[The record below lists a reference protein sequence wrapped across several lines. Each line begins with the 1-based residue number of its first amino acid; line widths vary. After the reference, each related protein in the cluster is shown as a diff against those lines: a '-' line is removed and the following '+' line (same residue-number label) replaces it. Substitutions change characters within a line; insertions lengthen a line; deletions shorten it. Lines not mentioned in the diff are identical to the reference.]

1 MTLFSLSMSST
12 STCTHTHTHFPINT
26 QLAQCEFNP
35 LNRSG
40 NFTAAVGAGVQD
52 DAWTEA
58 VPPQRKADTYAHV
71 HTHNTVVLIK
81 GISTMCMADRKE

>member
-1 MTLFSLSMSST
+1 MTVYSLSMSSM
-12 STCTHTHTHFPINT
+12 STHTHSRTHLHINT
-26 QLAQCEFNP
+26 HAQCECNP

-40 NFTAAVGAGVQD
+40 NFTAAVGAGDQD

-58 VPPQRKADTYAHV
+58 VSPQRKASTYANV
-71 HTHNTVVLIK
+71 HTHNTTVLIK